1 MSVFRAI
8 NIFRG
13 HYSTGSLSSTLQL
26 APCSLGI
33 RLMKFTVTC
42 VCKESPRNAQ
52 SQQEGRLR
60 RPLCC
65 VPGWASQGLATGGL
79 SEEAQRRGSAP
90 VCTSTLSPSTHV
102 PSFFRRFRG
111 TGRRVTGHGCST
123 RPSGSSGMSSLGG
136 GGSGKGRRSWG
147 HISDVGLQALVT
159 RSVWATVSETWP
171 WGPAG
176 AQAAPEHCPLQART
190 H

>member
-1 MSVFRAI
+1 
-8 NIFRG
+8 
-13 HYSTGSLSSTLQL
+13 
-26 APCSLGI
+26 
-33 RLMKFTVTC
+33 
-42 VCKESPRNAQ
+42 
-52 SQQEGRLR
+52 
-60 RPLCC
+60 
-65 VPGWASQGLATGGL
+65 
-79 SEEAQRRGSAP
+79 
-90 VCTSTLSPSTHV
+90 
-102 PSFFRRFRG
+102 
-111 TGRRVTGHGCST
+111 
-123 RPSGSSGMSSLGG
+123 MSSLGG